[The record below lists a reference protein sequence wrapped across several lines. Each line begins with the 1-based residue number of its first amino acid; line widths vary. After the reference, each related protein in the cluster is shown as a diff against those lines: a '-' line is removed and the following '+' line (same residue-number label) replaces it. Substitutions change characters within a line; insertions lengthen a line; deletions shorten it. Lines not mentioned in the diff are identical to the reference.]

1 MCQVDWSFLACS
13 KARGGRGCG
22 IHYCKKIKLS
32 CSDGFDGFVAV
43 VAQFGKTL
51 LETNTGK
58 KSRPRFKKNFK
69 FYLKN

>member
-1 MCQVDWSFLACS
+1 VV
-13 KARGGRGCG
+13 GGVGS
-22 IHYCKKIKLS
+22 IIAKKIKLS

-58 KSRPRFKKNFK
+58 KSRP
-69 FYLKN
+69 LI

>member
-1 MCQVDWSFLACS
+1 LIGVFLLAL
-13 KARGGRGCG
+13 RLEVVGGVGS
-22 IHYCKKIKLS
+22 IIAKKIKLS

-58 KSRPRFKKNFK
+58 KSRP
-69 FYLKN
+69 LI